1 MACCFM
7 LRAFLVLGVA
17 CLLGAGGMTKADEAR
32 HKPLYYDFPVLS
44 ATALG
49 PITPAD
55 RVHLATLI
63 AKPCLLSSADAAS
76 EIERHREIAAALEK
90 HFGPDYW
97 LVATERAYLA
107 SSERLA
113 KLDEAAQESTSAAC
127 AAQLAARQLEKSGDK
142 AKALAGFKQAEKLFR
157 QTLDKH
163 DILVLEAKLLLGSR
177 LANAKENADAAQ
189 MLSEAIVGCEAALGP
204 KHPYLALGLSSLA
217 VVETNRAEH
226 RMSLAHLARSQSILA
241 DQQLQGSHAYRYDQM
256 HRASALIKIKNYD
269 EGYAAAISAIAL
281 MKVHVKDQSAAN
293 DLRTCQTLAAT
304 CLLWQGKPKSAA
316 VFVEPL
322 TTDEQLAKAPNN
334 ARVVLLIYAECLRQ
348 QGEIEKHAEVT
359 ERIAQLKPR

>member
-1 MACCFM
+1 MARYFL
-7 LRAFLVLGVA
+7 LRAISLVGITCV
-17 CLLGAGGMTKADEAR
+17 LLSGEMTTAAEVR
-32 HKPLYYDFPVLS
+32 YRPLYYELPLLS
-44 ATALG
+44 STALG
-49 PITPAD
+49 PVLPAD
-55 RVHLATLI
+55 RAHIAALI
-63 AKPCLLSSADAAS
+63 SKPCVLSSAEAAS
-76 EIERHREIAAALEK
+76 EAERHREIATALEK
-90 HFGPDYW
+90 QFGPDYW

-107 SSERLA
+107 TSERIA
-113 KLDEAAQESTSAAC
+113 KLDDAAQESISAAC
-127 AAQLAARQLEKSGDK
+127 TAQLAARQLEKSGDK

-177 LANAKENADAAQ
+177 LANAKENTDAAQ
-189 MLSEAIVGCEAALGP
+189 MLSEAIVGCEATMGP
-204 KHPYLALGLSSLA
+204 KHPYLALGLSALA

-241 DQQLQGSHAYRYDQM
+241 EQQLQGSHAYRYDQM
-256 HRASALIKIKNYD
+256 RRASALIKVKNYD

-293 DLRTCQTLAAT
+293 DLRACQTLAAT
-304 CLLWQGKPKSAA
+304 CLLGQGKPKSAA

-334 ARVVLLIYAECLRQ
+334 ARVVLLIYAECLQQ
-348 QGEIEKHAEVT
+348 QGEIEKHAEVIA
-359 ERIAQLKPR
+359 RIAQLK